1 MKKKI
6 VIGLG
11 VVMGGIAS
19 MVAMIPHSTPT
30 KAAVLV
36 HDQENIA
43 QAIKE
48 VAQTAEIL
56 INAKNQLEIMKINIK
71 SLDWQTLT
79 GFKTKQQEAMGGCF
93 GTGLIT
99 LTPDELLKIGK
110 TPGILNRHRTV
121 TDVLESSIGTVEG
134 VFNGTTNYEDLYLQA
149 QRTQKA
155 LDATYKD
162 AAEAAQNVQH
172 SDEKLTD
179 MVNDA
184 IDAANNA
191 KGKKEVQQAAIA
203 IAAAN
208 AIETRNT
215 NHLLANILAVAV
227 DDAYSR
233 NIEKAKAQKREHEL
247 NEKLLKATGAK

>member
-79 GFKTKQQEAMGGCF
+79 GFKTKQ
-93 GTGLIT
+93 
-99 LTPDELLKIGK
+99 
-110 TPGILNRHRTV
+110 
-121 TDVLESSIGTVEG
+121 
-134 VFNGTTNYEDLYLQA
+134 
-149 QRTQKA
+149 
-155 LDATYKD
+155 
-162 AAEAAQNVQH
+162 
-172 SDEKLTD
+172 
-179 MVNDA
+179 
-184 IDAANNA
+184 
-191 KGKKEVQQAAIA
+191 
-203 IAAAN
+203 
-208 AIETRNT
+208 
-215 NHLLANILAVAV
+215 
-227 DDAYSR
+227 
-233 NIEKAKAQKREHEL
+233 
-247 NEKLLKATGAK
+247 